1 MKPKILRTYNSVWKV
16 EKVLYGIQDIPLP
29 IPLTYK
35 QIGFFSGGVFIVW
48 ILNQFPPLSLLD
60 LSLVEYIFLPG
71 FFTWFFTKQL
81 FNEQTFDQV
90 AISPDGK
97 RVAWVQSLQGKNHEP
112 TSNSA
117 IYVGTLNQLSTPPR
131 RMTAGNGTSAH
142 AESAIAWAPDSKR
155 LAFLSDRV
163 KPGQLQLYLVDIA
176 DGPSRK
182 LTNLTGFLASPQWSP
197 DGKTLAFLFTE
208 NAPRAAGP
216 LEPMTPASGVIEEH
230 VYEQRLAIVDLS
242 NGKVS
247 QISPADLY
255 VYEYDWS
262 PDGRTV
268 AMIAAHGA
276 GDANWYKA
284 QLYTLPI
291 GSGEI
296 RSTYQPPLQIAV
308 PRWSPDGSWIAFIAG
323 LMSDEGQIG
332 GDILVVPAAGGE
344 ARNITS
350 KMKASA
356 SWLAWLPSSNQILFA
371 EHVDGSSGF
380 AKVDPSS
387 KNIVPIWTGP
397 DHLSA
402 EGGGFTFSL
411 ARDEKSSAVIRQS
424 FQNPP
429 EVWAGPLGDWQQ
441 ITRVNQKLRP
451 SWGEAKSI
459 HWNQDGRLVQGWLL
473 YPSNYDPNR
482 RYPLVVSVHG
492 GPASAVRPSWPGTF
506 FDLAVLSSQGYFVL
520 FPNPRGSFGQGEAF
534 TRANIKDFGYGDLAD
549 ILAGVDEVARTLP
562 VDELRLGIGGWS
574 YGGYMTMWTVT
585 QSSRFRAAVAG
596 AGIANWQSYFGEN
609 DIDQWLIP
617 YFGATVYD
625 DPAVYARSS
634 PITFIKNVKTPTL
647 ILVGD
652 RDGECPVPQSYEFW
666 HALKTLGVKNQFV
679 VYPNEGHRIAQ
690 PEHRRDILK
699 RTLEWFNQ
707 YLQ

>member
-1 MKPKILRTYNSVWKV
+1 MFDSHKVVWLV
-16 EKVLYGIQDIPLP
+16 PLLCIATVLLVGAERAA
-29 IPLTYK
+29 
-35 QIGFFSGGVFIVW
+35 
-48 ILNQFPPLSLLD
+48 PPPSIDETIDLL
-60 LSLVEYIFLPG
+60 FAA
-71 FFTWFFTKQL
+71 
-81 FNEQTFDQV
+81 QTFDQV

-97 RVAWVQSLQGKNHEP
+97 QVAWVQSLPGKDQEP
-112 TSNSA
+112 TSDSA
-117 IYVGTLNQLSTPPR
+117 IYFATMDQPSSPHR
-131 RMTAGNGTSAH
+131 RITAGNGRSAQ
-142 AESAIAWAPDSKR
+142 AEHDIAWAPDSKQV
-155 LAFLSDRV
+155 AFLSDRI
-163 KPGQLQLYLVDIA
+163 KSSQLQLYVAKVAGKL
-176 DGPSRK
+176 PRK
-182 LTNLTGFLASPQWSP
+182 LTNLTGFLAVPQWSP
-197 DGKTLAFLFTE
+197 DGKALAFLFTE

-230 VYEQRLAIVDLS
+230 VYKQRLAVVDLS
-242 NGKVS
+242 TGKVR
-247 QISPADLY
+247 QVSPADLY

-262 PDGRTV
+262 PDGASF

-284 QLYTLPI
+284 QLYTLSI
-291 GSGEI
+291 GSGETKSI
-296 RSTYQPPLQIAV
+296 YQPPLQIAI
-308 PRWSPDGSWIAFIAG
+308 PRWSPDGSRIACIAG

-332 GDILVVPAAGGE
+332 GDVFVVPATGGE
-344 ARNITS
+344 ARNITP

-356 SWLAWLPSSNQILFA
+356 SWLSWLPSSNQILFA
-371 EHVDGSSGF
+371 EHIDGASGI

-387 KNIVPIWTGP
+387 ENIVPIWTGP
-397 DHLSA
+397 EHLSS
-402 EGGGFTFSL
+402 EGGGFTFSM
-411 ARDEKSSAVIRQS
+411 ARDEKASAVIRQS
-424 FQNPP
+424 FQDPP
-429 EVWAGPLGDWQQ
+429 EVWAGPVGSWQQ
-441 ITRVNQKLRP
+441 VTRVNQNLHP
-451 SWGEAKSI
+451 NWGEAKSI
-459 HWNQDGRLVQGWLL
+459 HWNHDGRLIQGWLL
-473 YPSNYDPNR
+473 YPSHYDPNR
-482 RYPLVVSVHG
+482 RYPMVVSVHG
-492 GPASAVRPSWPGTF
+492 GPASAVRSSWPKTF

-534 TRANIKDFGYGDLAD
+534 TRANVKDFGYGDLAD

-562 VDELRLGIGGWS
+562 VDQQRLGIGGWS

-585 QSSRFRAAVAG
+585 QTSRFHAAVAG

-679 VYPNEGHRIAQ
+679 VYANEGHRIAQ
-690 PEHRRDILK
+690 PEHRRDTLK